1 MTEPGVLLIHGLGG
15 TQYDL
20 GSLQKRLKHAG
31 FAVYSPT
38 LPGHGTRPED
48 LVQVRVGD
56 WLDAV
61 RQKYHEV
68 IGRHEVLHVV
78 GMCMGALLA
87 VELVKRERHARGRLV
102 ALAPPVFIDG
112 WATPWYREVRRLL
125 YHVPGAAERMK
136 IVEEAPY
143 GLKNEQLR
151 AIIQAKF
158 KRGDNFHY
166 RWVPLACIR
175 EVDRLRAMVMRGLDS
190 IVCPTLVVHAREDEL
205 TSLRSAHYLVE
216 HIGGRGHAGRARMV
230 VLEDSYHMV
239 CVDNDR
245 EIVARNVL
253 EFLGVT
259 AESSL
264 GIAASEPG
272 MSAADLQALL
282 TAVLA
287 DLARG
292 DFASLFARGTP
303 EVVWSQPGTN
313 RTSGVFRGSQG
324 LARMQAWAGEIR
336 FDAFGAPSI
345 NRGMAVVP
353 ATLRASADFASQ
365 GIVAVAVHA
374 GRLRELR
381 WFPDA
386 VQSEDT
392 YFGATTPAQM
402 KTPVV

>member
-15 TQYDL
+15 TEYDL
-20 GSLQKRLKHAG
+20 GPLRKRLKSAG
-31 FAVYSPT
+31 FVVHSLT

-48 LVQVRVGD
+48 LVRVQVGD

-61 RQKYHEV
+61 RQKYREV
-68 IGRHEVLHVV
+68 VGQHAVLHVI

-87 VELVKRERHARGRLV
+87 LELVKREQHDKGRLV

-125 YHVPGAAERMK
+125 YHVPGVAASMK

-143 GLKNEQLR
+143 GIKNEQLR
-151 AIIQAKF
+151 AIVKAKF
-158 KRGDNFHY
+158 RRGDNFHY
-166 RWVPLACIR
+166 SWVPLACLR
-175 EVDRLRAMVMRGLDS
+175 EVDRLRAMVMRGLDT
-190 IVCPTLVVHAREDEL
+190 ITCPTLVVHAREDEL

-216 HIGGRGHAGRARMV
+216 HIGGHGHAGRARMV

-253 EFLGVT
+253 EFLGVS
-259 AESSL
+259 AEASL
-264 GIAASEPG
+264 GMAGSDPG
-272 MSAADLQALL
+272 MSAAELHALL

-287 DLARG
+287 DLAQG
-292 DFASLFARGTP
+292 DFATLFARGTP
-303 EVVWSQPGTN
+303 EVVWSQPGSN
-313 RTSGVFRGSQG
+313 RTSGVFRGSRG
-324 LARMQAWAGEIR
+324 LARLQGWAGAIR
-336 FDAFGAPSI
+336 FDAFGVPSL

-353 ATLRASADFASQ
+353 ATLRAGGGFASQ
-365 GIVAVAVHA
+365 GILAVAIQA

-386 VQSEDT
+386 VQSEDR
-392 YFGATTPAQM
+392 YFGGTTPAEVE
-402 KTPVV
+402 TPVV